1 VALLLVE
8 LRSNG
13 PFWDRYEKFLE
24 ARLNWPRPVV
34 RRLDE
39 VTDEILSRLE
49 DPRRSGTWDRRGLVV
64 GRVQSGKT
72 STYIGL
78 INKAADAGYKLIRR
92 SRRTSQQS
100 AQPDSGPAGRRLP
113 WV

>member
-1 VALLLVE
+1 M
-8 LRSNG
+8 
-13 PFWDRYEKFLE
+13 
-24 ARLNWPRPVV
+24 NWPRQVI

-49 DPRRSGTWDRRGLVV
+49 DPRREGPWDRRGLVV

-78 INKAADAGYKLIRR
+78 ITKA
-92 SRRTSQQS
+92 S
-100 AQPDSGPAGRRLP
+100 
-113 WV
+113 